1 MSIEKRTPQ
10 YIDYITIKIKCEYY
24 QNINIIG
31 YTEDRNE
38 KYNIIQAGISY
49 DDRNCRHCG
58 HPLDLNDVIPED
70 KKFII

>member
-1 MSIEKRTPQ
+1 MSTKKYNPH
-10 YIDYITIKIKCEYY
+10 YIDFITIKIKCQYC
-24 QNINIIG
+24 QNINIVG
-31 YTEDRNE
+31 YTEDRDK

-58 HPLDLNDVIPED
+58 HLLDLDDVIPED